1 VRIGILGGVFNPP
14 HVGHL
19 VCAQEAYEQLGLDT
33 VLFVPVGEAPHRAIE
48 DDPGRAARAELCE
61 RAVAGDDRFSLSR
74 IEVDRAGPSYTVE
87 TLRAL
92 EAKSPGDSLILI
104 LGADQARTLPGWHEP
119 EEVLRRALVA
129 VAARDG
135 TSREEVRRA
144 VAGLSGADR
153 LGFFDMQRIDVSSTS
168 VRERARRGRS
178 LRYLVPDPV
187 ARLIEDRGLYRASA
201 KVAAD

>member
-14 HVGHL
+14 HLGHL
-19 VCAQEAYEQLGLDT
+19 VLAQEAYEQLGLDT
-33 VLFVPVGEAPHRAIE
+33 VLFMPVREAPHREIV
-48 DDPGRAARAELCE
+48 DDPGGAVRAELCE
-61 RAVAGDDRFSLSR
+61 RAVAGDDRFQLSR

-92 EAKSPGDSLILI
+92 EAKSPDDSLILI
-104 LGADQARTLPGWHEP
+104 MGADQARALPGWHEP

-135 TSREEVRRA
+135 SRREEVRRA
-144 VAGLSGADR
+144 VAGLRGADR

-168 VRERARRGRS
+168 VRGRARRGRS

-187 ARLIEDRGLYRASA
+187 ASLIEERGLYRASA
-201 KVAAD
+201 TVAAD